1 MRILIASDHAGY
13 ILKEEIKTDFFGNS
27 TSAGFEN
34 SLIFLLNKLEIID
47 LGCNSQESVDY
58 PDYAHR
64 LAKELT
70 GKDDVGILICGSGVG
85 MSIVANRYPHIRA
98 ALCFNSD
105 MAVLAR
111 KHNNANI
118 LVLGARNI
126 SKEEAFESIKKF
138 LSTDFEQG
146 KHLIRVNKI

>member
-13 ILKEEIKTDFFGNS
+13 LLKEEVK
-27 TSAGFEN
+27 
-34 SLIFLLNKLEIID
+34 IFLQLSKLEVID
-47 LGCNSQESVDY
+47 FGCNSQESVDY

-64 LAKELT
+64 LAKELI
-70 GKDDVGILICGSGVG
+70 DQNDLGILICGSGVG
-85 MSIVANRYPHIRA
+85 MSIVANRYSHVRA
-98 ALCFNSD
+98 ALCFNSE
-105 MAVLAR
+105 MAALAR

-126 SKEEAFESIKKF
+126 AKEEAFESVKKF

-146 KHLIRVNKI
+146 KHLMRVEKI